1 MKEYILKSRLLTLLI
16 LLLSTAP
23 LAAQNDDVID
33 DDDDSV
39 ADSSLIDSIAPDS
52 LTLPW
57 PQGLQHKLTKLLES
71 DMFKTSQVGL
81 MVYDLD
87 ADSCLFAH
95 NERQLMRPAS
105 TMKMITAVTALDC
118 LGGDYKF
125 KTELCYTG
133 TIENNTLEGGIY
145 LVGGFDPRFNSDD
158 LSAFVE
164 GLRKMNVD
172 TIRGRICADK
182 NMKDD
187 KSYGEG
193 WCWDDDNPILS
204 PLLISR
210 KNNFVDRFHRA
221 LRDKGVVVEAT
232 LMEGRK
238 PSDAYCIVDRF
249 HTIDQIL
256 MRMMKESDNLYAES
270 LFYQLAIAGGSRS
283 ATGKQAANQVKRMIQ
298 KVALRP
304 NDYKVA
310 DGSGLSLYNYV
321 SAELEVRLLRY
332 AWRHKEIY
340 DLLLPSLPIAGLDG
354 TLKSRMYPG
363 PAAGNVQAKTG
374 TLTGISSLA
383 GYCTASNGHRLAF
396 CIINQGIMRMADG
409 RGFQDRVCRALCER

>member
-1 MKEYILKSRLLTLLI
+1 MLT
-16 LLLSTAP
+16 
-23 LAAQNDDVID
+23 
-33 DDDDSV
+33 
-39 ADSSLIDSIAPDS
+39 
-52 LTLPW
+52 
-57 PQGLQHKLTKLLES
+57 
-71 DMFKTSQVGL
+71 
-81 MVYDLD
+81 
-87 ADSCLFAH
+87 
-95 NERQLMRPAS
+95 
-105 TMKMITAVTALDC
+105 
-118 LGGDYKF
+118 
-125 KTELCYTG
+125 
-133 TIENNTLEGGIY
+133 
-145 LVGGFDPRFNSDD
+145 
-158 LSAFVE
+158 
-164 GLRKMNVD
+164 
-172 TIRGRICADK
+172 
-182 NMKDD
+182 
-187 KSYGEG
+187 
-193 WCWDDDNPILS
+193 
-204 PLLISR
+204 PLLYDR
-210 KNNFVDRFHRA
+210 QDNFAEQLIRE
-221 LRDKGVVVEAT
+221 LQRDGVVIID
-232 LMEGRK
+232 M
-238 PSDAYCIVDRF
+238 VDFSNSRRGKSQNSRSYVASRS
-249 HTIDQIL
+249 HSL
-256 MRMMKESDNLYAES
+256 AELLVPMMKESDNLYAES